1 MTITGSMGLGTT
13 FTEKQS
19 ILERKERYYGRQ
31 RREKGQRQSTK
42 TESQPTEKKGKKEIA
57 EELSSMEVVGFA
69 QAKPTIFE
77 ALQLQIK
84 RSSEPI

>member
-1 MTITGSMGLGTT
+1 VWLNTPITTRRLIFS
-13 FTEKQS
+13 
-19 ILERKERYYGRQ
+19 RKEGYYGRQ
-31 RREKGQRQSTK
+31 RREKGQRQSAK

-57 EELSSMEVVGFA
+57 EVLSSMEVVGFA